1 MEGCAVYYGMSKKAE
16 RIAGMMAGLEGG
28 ETFEEGVDRH
38 YAGYFECFNRG
49 LFYEAHDV
57 LEHLWLAQR
66 GGPNGLFYKGLIQL
80 AGAFVHLQ
88 KDRKGPAAALL
99 KLARRNLQGYP
110 AAHEGL
116 EVREVLVLIERW
128 LGELEEGV
136 NPLEEKGRSKEIRI
150 KIKNCGKPPAAE
162 GGVVEGAGSKGI
174 MDARVEALNGPV
186 VDEPGQGAEKLPG
199 HDHADEGDS
208 G

>member
-1 MEGCAVYYGMSKKAE
+1 ML
-16 RIAGMMAGLEGG
+16 AGLEGG
-28 ETFEEGVDRH
+28 ETLKEGVDRH

-88 KDRKGPAAALL
+88 KDRRGPAAALL

-116 EVREVLVLIERW
+116 EVREVLVLIEGW

-136 NPLEEKGRSKEIRI
+136 NPLAEKGRSREIKIRI
-150 KIKNCGKPPAAE
+150 KVKNCGNSLAAE
-162 GGVVEGAGSKGI
+162 SGVVEGAGSKGV
-174 MDARVEALNGPV
+174 MHAGVEPLNGPV

-199 HDHADEGDS
+199 HDHADEGES